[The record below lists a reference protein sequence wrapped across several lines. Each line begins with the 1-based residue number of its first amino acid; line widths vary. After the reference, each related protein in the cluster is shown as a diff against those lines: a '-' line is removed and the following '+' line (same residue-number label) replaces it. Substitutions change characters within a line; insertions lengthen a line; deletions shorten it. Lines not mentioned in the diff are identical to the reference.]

1 MIDNL
6 IELEET
12 VQRAGKGN
20 DLKLFDAVC
29 HKVKA
34 TVEMLADPELSET
47 IIRLKDSLADATKIA
62 LLRNI
67 CIDISESLRQEII

>member
-1 MIDNL
+1 MITTKVSGGQRRKLLIDFDAYTDGDAEFKGELVALMIDNL

-34 TVEMLADPELSET
+34 TVEMLADP
-47 IIRLKDSLADATKIA
+47 
-62 LLRNI
+62 
-67 CIDISESLRQEII
+67 